1 VRRSTSTSLAAALL
15 LLGAS
20 AAHAAASPEALR
32 ARTLEIEAGLAK
44 TPAIYLYLDPARKLL
59 EVRSRGMALDRV
71 ELQEVTTLHHNPLFG
86 GGDPQPLEIPGVWTV
101 DQGPGDLSRE
111 VIAPEALKPYVPEDE
126 REEETAATST
136 TQGSKPIPDAPSQ
149 YFVPLTNGWALAVLD
164 RSPRTSFYHRFAQA
178 VKNGWNDLFGE
189 DAPHPPLVALSMSA
203 ADAQRMHHVFR
214 SQLPVLVAAGS

>member
-1 VRRSTSTSLAAALL
+1 MRRSTSTSLAAALFL
-15 LLGAS
+15 FGAS
-20 AAHAAASPEALR
+20 AGHAAASPEALR

-44 TPAIYLYLDPARKLL
+44 TPAIYIYLDPAKKLL

-71 ELQEVTTLHHNPLFG
+71 ELQGVTTLHHHPLFG
-86 GGDPQPLEIPGVWTV
+86 GADPQPLEIPGVWTV

-111 VIAPEALKPYVPEDE
+111 VIAPEALRPYVPEDE
-126 REEETAATST
+126 REETETTS
-136 TQGSKPIPDAPSQ
+136 QDNKPVPDAPSQ

-164 RSPRTSFYHRFAQA
+164 RAPRSSFYHRFAQA

-189 DAPHPPLVALSMSA
+189 DSPHPPLVALSMSA